1 MKLYTY
7 WPTALL
13 HTRIR
18 KRKSN
23 SSWRKRESKSFFE
36 RGSRRRETVVPM
48 IRYIGFSG
56 GTDVESK
63 SSNSFPPVSH
73 SRSVSQSRQSRAD
86 RVRRTLVCWFAC
98 KEAGEQRDINGWK
111 KDLVSTSTNWK
122 SCNYSRIFYN
132 RYIRTRN
139 IVILRMRNA
148 QTLRKLGQDLAL
160 TITRSIATNRR
171 VKREKRKRV
180 FSKWVSSVSETIEN
194 GRHSLIFTDKLRL
207 FISKSFLLLQ
217 SPGIIVAISDAH
229 TGVVASWETR
239 QRIQGS

>member
-1 MKLYTY
+1 
-7 WPTALL
+7 
-13 HTRIR
+13 
-18 KRKSN
+18 
-23 SSWRKRESKSFFE
+23 
-36 RGSRRRETVVPM
+36 M

-229 TGVVASWETR
+229 TGNTTTYTGLV
-239 QRIQGS
+239 G

>member
-7 WPTALL
+7 WPTTLL

-23 SSWRKRESKSFFE
+23 SLWRKRESKSFFE

-98 KEAGEQRDINGWK
+98 KEAGEQQNINGWK
-111 KDLVSTSTNWK
+111 KDLVSTSLIENRVIIVGFFTIDIYTDTKYRYCASAMQHFTNLVKIWRWR
-122 SCNYSRIFYN
+122 SH
-132 RYIRTRN
+132 
-139 IVILRMRNA
+139 
-148 QTLRKLGQDLAL
+148 
-160 TITRSIATNRR
+160 SIATNRR
-171 VKREKRKRV
+171 VEREKRKRV

-194 GRHSLIFTDKLRL
+194 GRHSLIF
-207 FISKSFLLLQ
+207 IGNYVYSFLNRFCCHKV
-217 SPGIIVAISDAH
+217 P
-229 TGVVASWETR
+229 E
-239 QRIQGS
+239 